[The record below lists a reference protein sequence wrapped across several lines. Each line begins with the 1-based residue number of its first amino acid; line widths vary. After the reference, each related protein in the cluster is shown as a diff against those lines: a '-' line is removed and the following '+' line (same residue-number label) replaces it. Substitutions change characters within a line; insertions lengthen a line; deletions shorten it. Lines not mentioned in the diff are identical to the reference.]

1 MQQYQKLGKG
11 AIFSRAHT
19 VLLHVL
25 KGDVKGQ
32 SGPGK
37 DIQGGFRLTLSD
49 PYQSTV
55 SQLLADRF
63 GIHNFQK
70 DFIASIPIALP
81 YEHIYDNVWVG
92 RQETQGKEGKMI
104 HECQKIHAELEDAIG
119 QSGYAVLTRRVFESG
134 GKSRTEKF
142 YVPPDFTTIELCDC
156 QKCKPH
162 IQFRFFIRK
171 GLENYGVCGFSTGS
185 KYDVSRIPAQLVYYD
200 TILRQYGFR
209 HGIARVPL
217 LLERVSEHVTLT
229 TERTGSYKDDKSL
242 VNIRIDDE
250 FLKEFPVFSTPPL
263 CGVPEDQQLVAP
275 FIRKDTKTLIE
286 SMIVAAQPTVRDY
299 VERVLRTGVRFNA
312 EAHTVVPVTEHWLRN
327 VLIPK
332 IDKALLTPPVST
344 PDAKHDT
351 PSTPSPEA
359 EQPTDE

>member
-1 MQQYQKLGKG
+1 M
-11 AIFSRAHT
+11 
-19 VLLHVL
+19 L
-25 KGDVKGQ
+25 KGDVKGR

-37 DIQGGFRLTLSD
+37 DIQGGFRLTLSN
-49 PYQSTV
+49 PYQEIV
-55 SQLLADRF
+55 SRVLTERF
-63 GIHNFQK
+63 GIINPQK
-70 DFIASIPIALP
+70 DFISSIPISLP

-92 RQETQGKEGKMI
+92 RQETQGREGKMV
-104 HECQKIHAELEDAIG
+104 HECQWIDVDIADSTGLH
-119 QSGYAVLTRRVFESG
+119 GYAILTRKAFESG
-134 GKSRTEKF
+134 GKSRTEKL

-185 KYDVSRIPAQLVYYD
+185 KYDVSRIPAQLLYYD
-200 TILRQYGFR
+200 TVLRQYGFR
-209 HGIARVPL
+209 YGIARVPL

-250 FLKEFPVFSTPPL
+250 FLKEFPIFSTPPL

-275 FIRKDTKTLIE
+275 FLRKDTKTLIE

-332 IDKALLTPPVST
+332 IDKALTAMQTSPPET
-344 PDAKHDT
+344 EPDT
-351 PSTPSPEA
+351 SSTPSPEA
-359 EQPTDE
+359 EQSTEE